1 MSNEGIWDGT
11 RCADGTRCG
20 NAKKKAEALKW
31 ALQVEE
37 LLLAGAACSKGRV
50 VVGSGAPS
58 AGPVAPPG
66 FDPHAF
72 CRRFQGETPVRAGGS
87 SANPTAIGTV
97 SALTAAEWEF
107 IRMNVPWWN
116 DYDIY
121 SIDPE
126 GNPYAP
132 VNMNM
137 QYGWDAMHPGMNFG
151 AYAASFGTT
160 LVPTSTTY
168 TFNGSAATVWG
179 TSRTTTFR
187 WNVPR

>member
-1 MSNEGIWDGT
+1 
-11 RCADGTRCG
+11 
-20 NAKKKAEALKW
+20 
-31 ALQVEE
+31 
-37 LLLAGAACSKGRV
+37 
-50 VVGSGAPS
+50 
-58 AGPVAPPG
+58 
-66 FDPHAF
+66 
-72 CRRFQGETPVRAGGS
+72 
-87 SANPTAIGTV
+87 
-97 SALTAAEWEF
+97 
-107 IRMNVPWWN
+107 MNVPWWN

-151 AYAASFGTT
+151 AYASSFGAT